1 MRAATDR
8 INTLIARLPY
18 DRANTSMADFPLCA
32 ACRAEYDNPLD
43 RRFHA
48 EPVACAVC
56 GPHLWYEAEDARIDG
71 NDAALQACVEALR
84 AGRDISDSRL
94 AGELSMRV
102 KRFTSGKLARYWRT
116 GDMENFDA
124 VEHRLLAAAL
134 TGAPTTAS
142 RRHLYRLIS
151 KD

>member
-1 MRAATDR
+1 MSRDPFEMVAQAAAGCPPDPEIWAWFCKGCR
-8 INTLIARLPY
+8 GKQHGLDMDSALGMDHAGRVRRRNLEL
-18 DRANTSMADFPLCA
+18 LA
-32 ACRAEYDNPLD
+32 AA
-43 RRFHA
+43 
-48 EPVACAVC
+48 
-56 GPHLWYEAEDARIDG
+56 
-71 NDAALQACVEALR
+71 EALR